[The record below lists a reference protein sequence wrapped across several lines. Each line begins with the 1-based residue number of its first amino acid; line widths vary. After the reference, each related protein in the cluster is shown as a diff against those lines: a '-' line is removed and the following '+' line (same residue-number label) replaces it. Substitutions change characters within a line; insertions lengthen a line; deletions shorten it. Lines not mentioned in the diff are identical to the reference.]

1 VKNKPNS
8 PSVTIQ
14 EVAKKAGVS
23 TATVSRVLNDSDLVS
38 AELKSRVRQT
48 IEELGYYPNRN
59 ARHLRSGRVRK
70 VGVLFADISNPFFTS
85 VLAGIEA
92 TLQQA
97 DNILILGNSN
107 EDPHIEQLHLNAF
120 LEEGVAGI
128 ILAATSPSKS
138 RYQDVLQAGIP
149 MLTIDRVVEGLKI
162 DSVTINNVDAA
173 YQATTHLINL
183 GHTDVAFIGG
193 PEQMSTSRSRQMG
206 YLQAMKD
213 AGNLHPRIK
222 IGNFRHDGG
231 YQAMQALFDSP
242 TYPSALV
249 VANNLMTLG
258 ALQSIREHQLVIPKD
273 IALVGFDDVLWVTA
287 TQPPLTMI
295 AQPTFEM
302 GRIAARLLLDRIQM
316 PDIPIQRINLET
328 QLIIRNSCGYPLGNA
343 TSISID
349 TPIRFH

>member
-1 VKNKPNS
+1 MKNKLSTN
-8 PSVTIQ
+8 VTVQ

-38 AELKSRVRQT
+38 AELKSRVRDT
-48 IEELGYYPNRN
+48 IEELGYYPNRA

-70 VGVLFADISNPFFTS
+70 VGVLFADISNPFFAS
-85 VLAGIEA
+85 ILAGIEA

-97 DNILILGNSN
+97 DNILVLGNSN

-128 ILAATSPSKS
+128 ILAAASPSKS

-149 MLTIDRVVEGLKI
+149 MLMIDRIVEDLKI
-162 DSVTINNVDAA
+162 DSVSINNVDAA
-173 YQATTHLINL
+173 YHATTHLINL
-183 GHTDVAFIGG
+183 GHKDVAFISG
-193 PEQMSTSRSRQMG
+193 PEEMSTSRSRQIG

-213 AGNLHPRIK
+213 AGNLPPRIE

-231 YQAMQALFDSP
+231 YKATQALLGSP
-242 TYPSALV
+242 TYPSAVV
-249 VANNLMTLG
+249 VANNVMALG
-258 ALQSIREHQLVIPKD
+258 ALQSIREHQLVIPND
-273 IALVGFDDVLWVTA
+273 IALVAFDDVFWVSA
-287 TQPPLTMI
+287 LQPPLTVI
-295 AQPTFEM
+295 AQPSFEM

-316 PDIPIQRINLET
+316 PDSPIQRINLET
-328 QLIIRNSCGYPLGNA
+328 QLIIRKSCGYPLGDA
-343 TSISID
+343 TSLTVD